1 VAACPAAWAAWAAWA
16 WACEPRSLTS
26 LPPSTMPRESRPGH
40 RRVRAAR
47 RPHGG
52 QTAPVTASPDG
63 RNRLAFWI
71 HQLVEY
77 LVGTFLLMQGVQSS
91 EPLVPALAGVVVLA
105 VATTAH
111 APLSAFKLVPRP
123 LHRLLDIVLLAGFA
137 VLAVTGLGGLGTPVR
152 ILLGAAA
159 AAMLGLL
166 VRTDYRTPV
175 KRARGTPPTGSPSAA
190 GAAVAARAA
199 AVPRA
204 DEPVAPAAEPEGR
217 PDDAAP
223 RPRDRPPSGGEA
235 VGRAAGRLVGK
246 GVNAYRRRK
255 TPPAR

>member
-1 VAACPAAWAAWAAWA
+1 
-16 WACEPRSLTS
+16 
-26 LPPSTMPRESRPGH
+26 
-40 RRVRAAR
+40 
-47 RPHGG
+47 
-52 QTAPVTASPDG
+52 VTASPDG

-91 EPLVPALAGVVVLA
+91 EPLVPALAGVLVLA
-105 VATTAH
+105 VATTAN
-111 APLSAFKLVPRP
+111 APLSAFKVVPRP
-123 LHRLLDIVLLAGFA
+123 VHRLLDIGLLAGFA
-137 VLAVTGLGGLGTPVR
+137 VLAVTGVGGLGAPVR

-166 VRTDYRTPV
+166 VRTEYRTPV

-190 GAAVAARAA
+190 
-199 AVPRA
+199 PRA
-204 DEPVAPAAEPEGR
+204 PVATPAPAEVPSPDEPVAPGSAAAARVERGASADAADDALVLPAAPVADEPDGR
-217 PDDAAP
+217 PDEVVQP
-223 RPRDRPPSGGEA
+223 RRDPPPRGGEA

-255 TPPAR
+255 APPTR